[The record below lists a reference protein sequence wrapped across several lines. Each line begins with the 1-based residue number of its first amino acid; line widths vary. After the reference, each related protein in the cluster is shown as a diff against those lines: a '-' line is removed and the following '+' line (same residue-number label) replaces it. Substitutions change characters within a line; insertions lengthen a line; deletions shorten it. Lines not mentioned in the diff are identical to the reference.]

1 MWKKEWGENVTSL
14 EGLKPYLTMDDMDKL
29 GEVTDRHPMSIPKYY
44 LDLIDKND
52 PNDPIKI
59 LSVPSVMELDMS
71 GDYDTSGEAE
81 NTKFAGV
88 QHKYAT
94 TMLVLTTNA
103 CFMYCRHCF
112 RKRLVGYSND
122 EINNRL
128 DMTVDYLKSHEEVNN
143 VLLSGGDSFCL
154 DTSVIR
160 SYLERMVEV
169 EHLDFIRFGTR
180 SLVVFPQRIYEDKEL
195 LEALKVAGKKKNITI
210 VTQFNHPR
218 ELTDEVRKAMDALR
232 EAGVAVNN
240 QTVMLKG
247 VNNDPKVLG
256 ELMNKLVRFG
266 INPYYVFQCRPV
278 TAVKNHFQMPLA
290 ETWKIAEEAKAYCN
304 GFSKRFKLI
313 MSHPRGKVEIL
324 GVVEDDMI
332 FRFHQAKNPDDMGKM
347 FKVGLDPKGRWLD
360 RELQFID

>member
-1 MWKKEWGENVTSL
+1 MWKKEWGENVTTL
-14 EGLKPYLTMDDMDKL
+14 EGLAPYLPVNDLDKL
-29 GEVTDRHPMSIPKYY
+29 GEVTSRHPMSIPKYY
-44 LDLIDKND
+44 LDLIDKED
-52 PNDPIKI
+52 PNDPIRT
-59 LSVPSVMELDMS
+59 LSVPSIMELDMS

-88 QHKYAT
+88 QHKYHT

-128 DMTVDYLKSHEEVNN
+128 DRTIEYLNKNTEVNN

-154 DTSVIR
+154 DTSVIKM
-160 SYLERMVEV
+160 YLERLSEV
-169 EHLDFIRFGTR
+169 EHLDFVRFGTR

-195 LEALKVAGKKKNITI
+195 LEALKETGKKKRIDI

-218 ELTDEVRKAMDALR
+218 ELTEEVQKAMLALK
-232 EAGVAVNN
+232 EAGVTVHN

-247 VNNDPKVLG
+247 VNTDPKVLG
-256 ELMNKLVRFG
+256 ELLNKLVRFG

-278 TAVKNHFQMPLA
+278 TAVKNHFQMPL
-290 ETWKIAEEAKAYCN
+290 EQTWKIAEEAKAYCN
-304 GFSKRFKLI
+304 GFGKRFKLA
-313 MSHPRGKVEIL
+313 MSIRAGKL
-324 GVVEDDMI
+324 KSS
-332 FRFHQAKNPDDMGKM
+332 A
-347 FKVGLDPKGRWLD
+347 L
-360 RELQFID
+360 

>member
-1 MWKKEWGENVTSL
+1 MWKKEWGENVTTI
-14 EGLKPYLTMDDMDKL
+14 EGLAPYLPVNDLDKL

-44 LDLIDKND
+44 LDLIDKED

-88 QHKYAT
+88 QHKYHT

-112 RKRLVGYSND
+112 RKRLVGYSNN

-128 DMTVDYLKSHEEVNN
+128 DRTIEYLNQNTEVNN

-154 DTSVIR
+154 DTSVIKM
-160 SYLERMVEV
+160 YLERLSEV
-169 EHLDFIRFGTR
+169 EHLDFVRFGTR

-195 LEALKVAGKKKNITI
+195 LEALKETGKKKRIDI

-218 ELTDEVRKAMDALR
+218 ELTEEVQKAMLALK
-232 EAGVAVNN
+232 EAGVTVHN

-247 VNNDPKVLG
+247 VNTDPKVLG
-256 ELMNKLVRFG
+256 ELLNKLVRFG

-278 TAVKNHFQMPLA
+278 TAVKNHFQMPL
-290 ETWKIAEEAKAYCN
+290 EQTWKIAEGAKAYCN
-304 GFSKRFKLI
+304 GFGKRFKLA
-313 MSHPRGKVEIL
+313 MSHPRGKIEII
-324 GVVEDDMI
+324 GVVDGEMV
-332 FRFHQAKNPDDMGKM
+332 FRFHQAKHPDDMGKM
-347 FKVGLDPKGRWLD
+347 FKRKLDPKGRWLD
-360 RELQFID
+360 QDLNFIE